1 MDAAVG
7 RAEHTIV
14 KEHSHRPERIADLI
28 RHELALLLER
38 EVKDPRIGFVT
49 ITSLRVSSDMATAR
63 VGVTVLGDEQQ
74 QAESLK
80 GLAAA
85 CGFLRREL
93 ARRLQ
98 LRRTPAI
105 RFEIDQLVESERRIE
120 ELLAQLR
127 RK

>member
-1 MDAAVG
+1 M
-7 RAEHTIV
+7 

-49 ITSLRVSSDMATAR
+49 ITAVHVTPDMSTAR
-63 VGVTVLGDEQQ
+63 VAITVLGSEEQQ
-74 QAESLK
+74 ADSLK
-80 GLAAA
+80 GLGAAA
-85 CGFLRREL
+85 GFLRTSL

-98 LRRTPAI
+98 LRRTPAL
-105 RFEIDQLVESERRIE
+105 RFEMDVLVERERRVE

-127 RK
+127 KK

>member
-1 MDAAVG
+1 M
-7 RAEHTIV
+7 

-49 ITSLRVSSDMATAR
+49 ITSVHVTPDMGTAR
-63 VGVTVLGDEQQ
+63 VGVTVLGSAEK
-74 QAESLK
+74 QADTLK

-85 CGFLRREL
+85 SGFLRTAL

-98 LRRTPAI
+98 LRRTPAL
-105 RFEIDQLVESERRIE
+105 RFEIDELVESERRIE

-127 RK
+127 KQ